1 MSASSSKKSKTG
13 NRRRDSSVRAYKPGL
28 RDFKKSSDN
37 IRSRAGNDGE
47 RTVES
52 QRALQTRRMDDIFGN
67 FRKDIEDMMR
77 PWSSLSQPSLWDWR
91 FPPVSANEDYTDDRE
106 MIVRTPIFDMVDKED
121 RYELN
126 VEVPGIEKEKIKV
139 IATNDSV
146 EISGEQSKEDKSED
160 RRKRSIYN
168 ERSYSSFYRTIP
180 MPEEIVSSKVKAK
193 LDNGVLH
200 IHLPKKNPTKPEE
213 QEGTT
218 IEIT

>member
-1 MSASSSKKSKTG
+1 MSASSSKKPKTG

-47 RTVES
+47 RTLES
-52 QRALQTRRMDDIFGN
+52 QRALRTRRMDDVFGN
-67 FRKDIEDMMR
+67 FRKDIEDIMR
-77 PWSSLSQPSLWDWR
+77 PWSSLSQPSLWDSR
-91 FPPVSANEDYTDDRE
+91 FPPVSADEDYTDDRE
-106 MIVRTPIFDMVDKED
+106 IIVRTPIFDMVDKED

-146 EISGEQSKEDKSED
+146 EISGEQSKEDISED

-200 IHLPKKNPTKPEE
+200 IHLPKKNPTKLEE

>member
-52 QRALQTRRMDDIFGN
+52 QRALRTRRMDDIFGN

-200 IHLPKKNPTKPEE
+200 IHLPKKNPTKLEE

>member
-146 EISGEQSKEDKSED
+146 EISGEQSKEDISED

-200 IHLPKKNPTKPEE
+200 IHLPKKNPAKLEE

>member
-200 IHLPKKNPTKPEE
+200 IHLPKKNPAKPEE
-213 QEGTT
+213 QEGTK

>member
-91 FPPVSANEDYTDDRE
+91 FPPVSANEGYTDDRE

-146 EISGEQSKEDKSED
+146 EISGEQSKEDISED

-200 IHLPKKNPTKPEE
+200 IHLPKKNPAKLEE